1 MSKNTN
7 DLGPMP
13 APRQTATL
21 IGHEKVEAKLANTFE
36 YGRMAHA
43 LLLAGPRGIGKATLA
58 YRFAR
63 HVLSSSTPD
72 MKTMFTEK
80 SDKRLTLSP
89 DNEVFARVASGGHAD
104 LLVLEKGI
112 NPRTGRLRGEITVDK
127 ARQLGRF
134 LCLTPVESSWRI
146 CIVDA
151 VDEMNL
157 NAANAILKSIE
168 EPPPRTILILVSHA
182 PGRLSATIR
191 SRCQQL
197 NLRPLSQQNFRTVI
211 KTVHPELKK
220 SEIITLAQLSEGSPG
235 RALVIAEL
243 DGIQLYQTLVSILIT
258 VPAIDFE
265 SVHAFADELSRKGS
279 EGRFNLAMELLLG
292 WLSCL
297 VRTGAQ
303 KVLVPDI
310 IKGEGAARE
319 RFISVRGLDHWAE
332 LWENINRLF
341 IRSERVHLDRK
352 QVLLSAYTAIGDL
365 AQA

>member
-1 MSKNTN
+1 MSKNTSN
-7 DLGPMP
+7 LGPIP
-13 APRQTATL
+13 APRETPIL
-21 IGHEKVEAKLANTFE
+21 IGHEKIEAKLANTFK
-36 YGRMAHA
+36 YGRVAHA

-63 HVLSSSTPD
+63 HVLSSGTTD
-72 MKTMFTEK
+72 MKTMLAAK
-80 SDKRLTLSP
+80 SDRPLTLTR
-89 DNEVFARVASGGHAD
+89 DHEVFARVASGGHAD

-112 NPRTGRLRGEITVDK
+112 NPRTGRLRGEITVDE
-127 ARQLGRF
+127 ARQLHRF
-134 LCLTPVESSWRI
+134 LCLTPAESSWRI
-146 CIVDA
+146 SIVDA
-151 VDEMNL
+151 IDEMNR

-197 NLRPLSQQNFRTVI
+197 NLRPLSQQNFETVI
-211 KTVHPELKK
+211 NTVHPELKK
-220 SEIITLAQLSEGSPG
+220 NEIITLARLSEGSPG

-243 DGIQLYQTLVSILIT
+243 DGIQLYHSLVKILIT
-258 VPAIDFE
+258 LPPIDFE
-265 SVHAFADELSRKGS
+265 SVHALADELSRKGS

-297 VRTGAQ
+297 IKTGAQ

-319 RFISVRGLDHWAE
+319 RFIAVRGLDHWAE
-332 LWENINRLF
+332 LWENINHLF

-352 QVLLSAYTAIGDL
+352 QVVLSAYTAIGDL